1 MAGSLVRLVCTGL
14 LFITSLF
21 TMLVLPEV
29 VAPLVAETDL
39 LMAPLSNPPVPDLPN
54 AAAAKN
60 EEQCYDEKRYDK
72 TFKRKV
78 KTYQ

>member
-39 LMAPLSNPPVPDLPN
+39 LMAPLSRPPVPDLPN
-54 AAAAKN
+54 AAAAARN
-60 EEQCYDEKRYDK
+60 EENVIQ
-72 TFKRKV
+72 V
-78 KTYQ
+78 VSL